1 MADMKKE
8 DKKEVVAPAKAESY
22 SAAKTPTMSICV
34 RKNELM
40 ADVKTGSYGRITI
53 PVKVMDVGDGL
64 VEFLKDGEAKVE
76 GEFCDHEPLENM
88 KGRIGV
94 AEDR

>member
-8 DKKEVVAPAKAESY
+8 EKAAPKAEAYETAKA
-22 SAAKTPTMSICV
+22 PTTSICV
-34 RKNELM
+34 RKQELM
-40 ADVKTGSYGRITI
+40 ADVKTGSYGRLVI

-64 VEFLKDGEAKVE
+64 VEFLKDGEAKVD
-76 GEFCDHEPLENM
+76 GEFCDHEPLEKM
-88 KGRIGV
+88 KNRLGV